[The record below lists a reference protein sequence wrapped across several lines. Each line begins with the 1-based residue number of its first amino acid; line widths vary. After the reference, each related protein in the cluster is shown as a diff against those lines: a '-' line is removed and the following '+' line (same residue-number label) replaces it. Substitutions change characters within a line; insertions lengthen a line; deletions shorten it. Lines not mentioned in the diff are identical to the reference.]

1 MWPNSKVPPQQ
12 YAVLIWCLG
21 VRKSLNSQ
29 QTYDEHEA
37 LIKLIYMYIRTLY
50 LYHYNLFRICRC
62 THITTTSLYIN
73 NWMNNNKTQYTEY
86 NRISE
91 YPHYIV
97 YMNICILIVWN
108 FMKCQQTMSICC
120 ICHGKNVCSYL
131 PPSVLSI
138 WKSHGRPT
146 WTSLPCAPR
155 LCPRRRG
162 RTLVSSKNGYLWV
175 LNKIPWSKDYGM

>member
-1 MWPNSKVPPQQ
+1 MWPNSTVPPQQ

-21 VRKSLNSQ
+21 VPKSLNSQ

-120 ICHGKNVCSYL
+120 ICHGKKCVQLSSTFS
-131 PPSVLSI
+131 SVNLEV
-138 WKSHGRPT
+138 T
-146 WTSLPCAPR
+146 WSSNLNFLAMRSTSL
-155 LCPRRRG
+155 
-162 RTLVSSKNGYLWV
+162 SSSARQDSCVFKKRV
-175 LNKIPWSKDYGM
+175 LMGT

>member
-1 MWPNSKVPPQQ
+1 
-12 YAVLIWCLG
+12 
-21 VRKSLNSQ
+21 
-29 QTYDEHEA
+29 
-37 LIKLIYMYIRTLY
+37 MYIRTLY

-155 LCPRRRG
+155 LYPRRRG